1 MSGHAGK
8 DRVLVV
14 VTAVVVVLA
23 LGVAAVGV
31 VAYCTLGGCTG
42 PAEPFEP
49 DGAQA
54 SAARASATTQ
64 VSGLADRLVA
74 GHQVLADATDDGCM
88 RGYSDLQR
96 NDTYAEQCSV
106 LASRLVLV
114 TTDRDA
120 VPDGLTAADAAL
132 VQVGCRPAYDGITLD
147 WMRQGYWDDS
157 NPNVQQYGAAGLP
170 GTRYRCADDLEV
182 AVTPTSSRARQT
194 EPPVSADPVLLD
206 EMLHENWYT
215 PADAATLE
223 RSGAELALV
232 FTVSSSYYRT
242 RFGGR

>member
-1 MSGHAGK
+1 MSAYTGK
-8 DRVLVV
+8 DRVLVG
-14 VTAVVVVLA
+14 VTAVVGVLS
-23 LGVAAVGV
+23 LGVIAASV

-74 GHQVLADATDDGCM
+74 GHKVLADATDDGCM
-88 RGYSDLQR
+88 RGHSDWQYKE
-96 NDTYAEQCSV
+96 TYAEQCSV

-132 VQVGCRPAYDGITLD
+132 AALGCRPAYQDTTLD
-147 WMRQGYWDDS
+147 YGRQGYWNDS
-157 NPNVQQYGAAGLP
+157 NPQVQQYGAAALP
-170 GTRYRCADDLEV
+170 GARYICADDLEV
-182 AVTPTSSRARQT
+182 MVTPTSSRARKI
-194 EPPVSADPVLLD
+194 EPFVSADAVHLD

-215 PADAATLE
+215 PADAATLA

-232 FTVSSSYYRT
+232 FTASSTYYRT
-242 RFGGR
+242 RFGS

>member
-1 MSGHAGK
+1 MSGYEGK

-74 GHQVLADATDDGCM
+74 GHEILADATDDGCM

-96 NDTYAEQCSV
+96 KDTYAEQCSV
-106 LASRLVLV
+106 LVSWMVPA
-114 TTDRDA
+114 TT
-120 VPDGLTAADAAL
+120 
-132 VQVGCRPAYDGITLD
+132 
-147 WMRQGYWDDS
+147 
-157 NPNVQQYGAAGLP
+157 
-170 GTRYRCADDLEV
+170 
-182 AVTPTSSRARQT
+182 
-194 EPPVSADPVLLD
+194 
-206 EMLHENWYT
+206 
-215 PADAATLE
+215 
-223 RSGAELALV
+223 
-232 FTVSSSYYRT
+232 
-242 RFGGR
+242 